1 MSRAG
6 EGKCGGVEHELGLG
20 FVESG
25 KTWDPDGAT
34 TSSVSCMGWRNA
46 KIVGEAPM
54 GRTDVKMRRF
64 VRRVK
69 EDVERVLCWVLC

>member
-6 EGKCGGVEHELGLG
+6 EGKCGGMKIKSRLGL
-20 FVESG
+20 VKSG
-25 KTWDPDGAT
+25 ETWETAGAAPSFT
-34 TSSVSCMGWRNA
+34 LYVGWWTA

-54 GRTDVKMRRF
+54 GRTTRRL

-69 EDVERVLCWVLC
+69 EDVKRVLCWVLC